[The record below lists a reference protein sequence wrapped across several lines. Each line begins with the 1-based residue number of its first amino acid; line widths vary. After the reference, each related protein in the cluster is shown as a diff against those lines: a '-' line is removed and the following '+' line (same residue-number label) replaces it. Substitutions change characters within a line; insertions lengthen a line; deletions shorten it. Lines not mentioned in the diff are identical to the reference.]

1 MNNELEHHGILGMK
15 WGVRRYQ
22 NEDGSLT
29 AAGKKRYNTMQ
40 DASSYARKEGDY
52 WKNSYNNEQQN
63 LKEYEKKYSGKEGLK
78 QYKKDSFEWDMSDDD
93 LDSLMS
99 DKEAESYFK
108 SDMKVM
114 KENAQS
120 MKRMAQE
127 WYDKA
132 DAFQNYTVDN
142 IPSKLY
148 NEGKKYA
155 KQWQKG
161 R

>member
-40 DASSYARKEGDY
+40 DASSYARQKGDF
-52 WKNSYNNEQQN
+52 WKNSYEDA
-63 LKEYEKKYSGKEGLK
+63 KKDMKKYEEKYSGEEGVK
-78 QYKKDSFEWDMSDDD
+78 RYKKDMFDDD
-93 LDSLMS
+93 EMTDEDARQAIKADMKWLKMD
-99 DKEAESYFK
+99 AESMNSLAK
-108 SDMKVM
+108 D
-114 KENAQS
+114 
-120 MKRMAQE
+120 
-127 WYDKA
+127 WYSKA
-132 DAFQNYTVDN
+132 DAFQSHTVDD

-155 KQWQKG
+155 KEWQKG